1 MAANLAPGAPGIPA
15 RWTSSAKSGVGTAL
29 SPACP
34 IWFTISHGILNEIY
48 YPRLDSA
55 CTRDLGLIVTGP
67 DGYFSE
73 EKRDAEH
80 SIEPLEDGVPA
91 YRLVNT
97 AADGSYRI
105 QKRIITDP
113 ERPVVLQEIILT
125 PLKGATADYRVYA
138 LLAPH
143 LVNAGMGNTA
153 WIDGHEG
160 QPVLFAS
167 GRGVCLALA
176 SSLPWKACS
185 AGYVGAS
192 DGWQQLRQGGRL
204 DPACRRAEDGNVALT
219 GEIGFSAANPK
230 ILLALGFGTTPQQA
244 AETAFASLRQGF
256 EPAVR
261 SYVQKWRQWQTGLL
275 PLDRDAAS
283 GLNPYRISTAVL
295 AAHRSS
301 TGAAVASLSIPW
313 GFNKGDDDLGGY
325 HLVWPRDLVETA
337 GGFLAAGDPAEALRI
352 LGYLRSI
359 QQPDGHWP
367 QNAWLDGSAYWP
379 GIQMDEC
386 AFPLLLA
393 DALRRAGHLPP
404 AVLSSFMPMI
414 ERAASYVVRNGPVTG
429 EDRWEED
436 AGYSPFTLAVEIA
449 ALLAAADMF
458 DAAGKT
464 EPANYLRETADV
476 WNDQIERWT
485 YVAGSSSGDEA
496 GVEGYYVR
504 IAPPDKAGAASPK
517 DGYVPIKN
525 RPPADTDRP
534 AKAIVSPDALAL
546 VRFGLRAADDP
557 RILDT
562 VKVIDAQLRC
572 ELPQGPLWYRYNGDG
587 YGEHADGAP
596 FDGTGQGRPWPLL
609 VGERAHYELA
619 AGRKDKAASLLATF
633 EGSAGPGGLLPEQV
647 WDGPDMPER
656 ELRHGGPSGSAKP
669 LVWAHSEHIKLLRSL
684 RDGAVF
690 DMPPQGVKRYIEGRT
705 VSRLRAWRFN
715 HRIRTI
721 PAGKALRIELLAR
734 AVVHWSS
741 DNWATVHD
749 TETAANLFGIHLA
762 ELPVADAAPGNSIV
776 FTFFWSDAGRWENV
790 DFSVGIDDASQPL
803 DHRSLK

>member
-1 MAANLAPGAPGIPA
+1 MAVTPTDAPGAPGIAA

-29 SPACP
+29 SLASRV
-34 IWFTISHGILNEIY
+34 WFTISHGILNEIY
-48 YPRLDSA
+48 YPHLDSA
-55 CTRDLGLIVTGP
+55 CTRDMGLVVTGP
-67 DGYFSE
+67 GGYFSE

-80 SIEPLEDGVPA
+80 SIEPFEDGVPA

-97 AADGSYRI
+97 AADGTYRI
-105 QKRIITDP
+105 EKRIITDP
-113 ERPVVLQEIILT
+113 ERPVLLQEISFTLLRGT
-125 PLKGATADYRVYA
+125 VADHRVYA

-153 WIDGHEG
+153 WVDDYEG
-160 QPVLFAS
+160 KPVLFAS
-167 GRGVCLALA
+167 GRGVYLALA
-176 SSLPWKACS
+176 SSLPWGACS

-192 DGWQQLRQGGRL
+192 DGWQQLHCDGRF
-204 DPACRRAEDGNVALT
+204 DPAYQRAENGNVALT
-219 GEIGFSAANPK
+219 GEIGFSAENPK
-230 ILLALGFGTTPQQA
+230 VLLALGFGATPQEAAGVASASLKQGFDAA
-244 AETAFASLRQGF
+244 AE
-256 EPAVR
+256 V
-261 SYVQKWRQWQTGLL
+261 YVEKWCKWQKGLL
-275 PLDRDAAS
+275 PLDRHAVS
-283 GLNPYRISTAVL
+283 GINTYRVSTAVL

-301 TGAAVASLSIPW
+301 AKSGAAVASLSIPW
-313 GFNKGDDDLGGY
+313 GFSMGDDDLGGY

-337 GGFLAAGDPAEALRI
+337 GGFLAAGDPAQALEI
-352 LGYLRSI
+352 LAYLRSI

-393 DALRRAGHLPP
+393 DALRRAGHLPH
-404 AVLSSFMPMI
+404 AKLLAFMPMI

-458 DAAGKT
+458 GVCGKA

-485 YVAGSSSGDEA
+485 YVTGTPLCEEV
-496 GVEGYYVR
+496 GVAGYYVR
-504 IAPPDKAGAASPK
+504 IAPPDTAGAASPK
-517 DGYVPIKN
+517 HGYVPIKN

-534 AKAIVSPDALAL
+534 AEAIVSPDALAL

-557 RILDT
+557 RVVDT
-562 VKVIDAQLRC
+562 VKVIDARLRC
-572 ELPQGPLWYRYNGDG
+572 DLPQGPVWYRYSGDG

-596 FDGTGQGRPWPLL
+596 FDGTGQGRAWPLL
-609 VGERAHYELA
+609 TGERAHYELA
-619 AGRKDKAASLLATF
+619 AGRKDRAASLLKTF
-633 EGSAGPGGLLPEQV
+633 EASAGSGGLLPEQV

-656 ELRHGGPSGSAKP
+656 ELWRGRPSGSAMP

-684 RDGAVF
+684 SDGAVF
-690 DMPPQGVKRYIEGRT
+690 DMPPQGVKRYMEDRT
-705 VSRLRAWRFN
+705 VSPRRTWRFN
-715 HRIRTI
+715 HKVRIL
-721 PAGKALRIELLAR
+721 PAGKMLRVELLAR

-741 DNWATVHD
+741 DNWATAHD
-749 TETAANLFGIHLA
+749 AETTENAFGIHLTD
-762 ELPVADAAPGNSIV
+762 LPVADVSPGNTIV

-790 DFSVGIDDASQPL
+790 DFSIGIDKL
-803 DHRSLK
+803 D